1 MKKLNDANTNYK
13 INLIEYLIAFIVLI
27 TICFI
32 VNKGIVLKGL
42 FMDDLYSWS
51 WFRGINIFEYAFKFY
66 EGSSKYRPF
75 YEALQ
80 YIIHALVDT
89 APTRYTFINKIL
101 NSLTGL
107 FIYFF
112 SRKLKSGKL
121 TSILISTLYIVG
133 HYAYYQ
139 IGQAIGV
146 LETASLTFSIIT
158 LYYAVKLTGLINE
171 DNKKRTLKELNLNAY
186 IMFLFYFITVF
197 THERFLGI
205 AAPMFFA
212 ILFLEKYDKAKDKDI
227 KNLKIKY
234 IIIFFV
240 EIIIILGLRMIAIG
254 KVVPAG
260 TGGTNVEET
269 FKISECIKYCFDQVK
284 MVFGINI
291 GPDYLFGIDFVSI
304 KNPYIKISTYISMII
319 VIITFIFYIIKK
331 IKNDKNFIMDLLL
344 LSFIAVC
351 IGASSVTIRVELRF
365 VYVSFVGAL
374 LYLSYIIA
382 YLSDAYE
389 NSDKSINIK
398 ILSRRSNK
406 NNINKKYD
414 NKIRKNIFICNV
426 KLLPLLLALLFFIT
440 RLPIELEYRKHYD
453 KIYCYVDMKRM
464 NSLYD
469 NTIGKYG
476 VDDTLHNKK
485 IWVQNNFYGMTKFYS
500 EYFFKIYDKENIGN
514 TINLYNV
521 ITEVDL
527 SDPINTIVLEED
539 FPNNE
544 YKEYIYIR

>member
-1 MKKLNDANTNYK
+1 MKPTHPLKK
-13 INLIEYLIAFIVLI
+13 IIEYTLVF
-27 TICFI
+27 TILLFLCFL

-89 APTRYTFINKIL
+89 DPTRYTFINKIL
-101 NSLTGL
+101 NAFTAT

-112 SRKLKSGKL
+112 SRKLKSGRI
-121 TSILISTLYIVG
+121 TSILVSILYIVG

-139 IGQAIGV
+139 IGQGIGV
-146 LETASLTFSIIT
+146 LETSSLTFSIIT
-158 LYYAVKLTGLINE
+158 LYFAVKLTGLINE
-171 DNKKRTLKELNLNAY
+171 DNEKRTLREMNINALL
-186 IMFLFYFITVF
+186 MFLFYFITVF

-212 ILFLEKYDKAKDKDI
+212 ILFLENYNKSKDSDI
-227 KNLKIKY
+227 KKLKITY
-234 IIIFFV
+234 IIVFAV
-240 EIIIILGLRMIAIG
+240 EIILILALRMIAIG

-269 FKISECIKYCFDQVK
+269 FKISECIKYCFDQVQ

-291 GPDYLFGIDFVSI
+291 GPEHLFGIDFKSITNQNIKIMTYVSI
-304 KNPYIKISTYISMII
+304 LVII
-319 VIITFIFYIIKK
+319 VTFIYYFINK
-331 IKNDKNFIMDLLL
+331 IRSDKNFVMDLLF

-351 IGASSVTIRVELRF
+351 IGSSSVTIRVELRF

-374 LYLSYIIA
+374 LYLSYMTA
-382 YLSDAYE
+382 YLSNEYT
-389 NSDKSINIK
+389 
-398 ILSRRSNK
+398 NK
-406 NNINKKYD
+406 KTKKLFNKKY
-414 NKIRKNIFICNV
+414 NV
-426 KLLPLLLALLFFIT
+426 IPFLLLVLFFIT
-440 RLPIELEYRKHYD
+440 RLPVEMEYRRHYD
-453 KIYCYVDMKRM
+453 KIYCYIDMKRM

-485 IWVQNNFYGMTKFYS
+485 IWVQNNFYGMTNFYA

-514 TINLYNV
+514 TMKLFNV

-527 SDPINTIVLEED
+527 SDPLNTIVLEED

-544 YKEYIYIR
+544 YSELVY

>member
-13 INLIEYLIAFIVLI
+13 INIIEYLIAFIVLI

-32 VNKGIVLKGL
+32 VNKVIVLKGL

-89 APTRYTFINKIL
+89 DPTRYTFINKIL
-101 NSLTGL
+101 NSFTGL

-121 TSILISTLYIVG
+121 TSILVSTLYIVG

-171 DNKKRTLKELNLNAY
+171 YGEKRSIKDININTYL
-186 IMFLFYFITVF
+186 MFLFYFITVF

-234 IIIFFV
+234 MVAFVV
-240 EIIIILGLRMIAIG
+240 EIILIIGLRMLAIG
-254 KVVPAG
+254 KIVPAG
-260 TGGTNVEET
+260 TGGTYVEDT
-269 FKISECIKYCFDQVK
+269 FKITECINYCFDQVK

-291 GPDYLFGIDFVSI
+291 
-304 KNPYIKISTYISMII
+304 
-319 VIITFIFYIIKK
+319 
-331 IKNDKNFIMDLLL
+331 
-344 LSFIAVC
+344 
-351 IGASSVTIRVELRF
+351 
-365 VYVSFVGAL
+365 
-374 LYLSYIIA
+374 
-382 YLSDAYE
+382 
-389 NSDKSINIK
+389 
-398 ILSRRSNK
+398 
-406 NNINKKYD
+406 
-414 NKIRKNIFICNV
+414 
-426 KLLPLLLALLFFIT
+426 
-440 RLPIELEYRKHYD
+440 EY
-453 KIYCYVDMKRM
+453 
-464 NSLYD
+464 
-469 NTIGKYG
+469 
-476 VDDTLHNKK
+476 
-485 IWVQNNFYGMTKFYS
+485 
-500 EYFFKIYDKENIGN
+500 GN
-514 TINLYNV
+514 L
-521 ITEVDL
+521 
-527 SDPINTIVLEED
+527 
-539 FPNNE
+539 
-544 YKEYIYIR
+544 